1 MKQYRLRAD
10 SIWRVED
17 GHLMVLH
24 PRTRAGRF
32 YHAKASSAVSP
43 DGTIEPR
50 PEAGRLLRDLHAMGL
65 LEQASERVGHDREQG
80 SPGQA
85 PDAHADALPA
95 GGRGA
100 ALSAPLNVTIQVT
113 NACNLTC
120 AHCHDPGARV
130 RHMKYEDFR
139 ALVTELRSMRVFNV
153 NLSGGEAMLHRRIVD
168 MVGLVYSLGMKV
180 TMSTNCTLA
189 DLAKVTALREA
200 GLRQVHISLDS
211 HDPVQHD
218 LMRGHEG
225 SFRRMTSNLGHL
237 RAVGIEYTLVTT
249 LRGQTVADYEATI
262 DKAFE
267 LGASAHKTN
276 TLVPQGRGHVL
287 EMPSFDLTRDYIAAF
302 RRKQAEYAGRFR
314 LLAETMFHLQMST
327 SGGPGGPSSTRCG
340 LSRRHHDLRG
350 KRARRRHAL
359 LLLHGTDGR
368 QRGEGRLPDDLG
380 GQSPLQ

>member
-1 MKQYRLRAD
+1 MIIPSRPSVVKWEHSAD
-10 SIWRVED
+10 
-17 GHLMVLH
+17 
-24 PRTRAGRF
+24 AGDPGQ
-32 YHAKASSAVSP
+32 SP
-43 DGTIEPR
+43 D
-50 PEAGRLLRDLHAMGL
+50 
-65 LEQASERVGHDREQG
+65 S
-80 SPGQA
+80 
-85 PDAHADALPA
+85 
-95 GGRGA
+95 
-100 ALSAPLNVTIQVT
+100 LSATPPKRTGGDVNV
-113 NACNLTC
+113 
-120 AHCHDPGARV
+120 
-130 RHMKYEDFR
+130 YDFR

-327 SGGPGGPSSTRCG
+327 SGGPGVPQVLDVGCPAGIMTCAVNERGDVMPCSFFTELTAGNAVKEGFRTIWEDSPLLSELRRRQADDTCRQCAHSPTCG
-340 LSRRHHDLRG
+340 G
-350 KRARRRHAL
+350 CRARSYGIHGELHRDDPYCSTASGAMPERRERAQSITL
-359 LLLHGTDGR
+359 LSGR
-368 QRGEGRLPDDLG
+368 PEF
-380 GQSPLQ
+380 S